1 MCTTCNLQDNIEKYR
16 VMLNILILE
25 KKQNLLDEE
34 IINLSQ
40 SLDILVYKCIFC
52 NENLNDIFKLNLKNI
67 IGTHSSF
74 YYYGYQHLFNSMYFY
89 ITEGINNN
97 ELIYIS
103 MEKNFYNKLIVF
115 LKLNNV
121 SVEHIKFRSLK
132 KLIESNTQGGLTQLK
147 EEINNVCSGNEVKEY
162 NGIRWIGQPT
172 YAIQTT
178 SQESFLDCET
188 NLSEALKNT
197 IASLL
202 CIYDTYDYMNK
213 SEFINETVIKQSL
226 TTHSYIFKNSV
237 L

>member
-1 MCTTCNLQDNIEKYR
+1 
-16 VMLNILILE
+16 VLNSLILE
-25 KKQNLLDEE
+25 KTQNLLNEE

-52 NENLNDIFKLNLKNI
+52 NKNLNDIFKLNLRNI
-67 IGTHSSF
+67 FGTHSCF

-97 ELIYIS
+97 ELIYIF
-103 MEKNFYNKLIVF
+103 MEENIYDKLIVF
-115 LKLNNV
+115 LKINNV
-121 SVEHIKFRSLK
+121 SVEHIKFRHVK
-132 KLIESNTQGGLTQLK
+132 DLIESNTQGRLTQLK
-147 EEINNVCSGNEVKEY
+147 EKINNVCLENEVKEY
-162 NGIRWIGQPT
+162 NGIRWIGQST

-178 SQESFLDCET
+178 SQESFLDWET

-197 IASLL
+197 NASLL

-226 TTHSYIFKNSV
+226 TTHSYILNNQF
-237 L
+237 